1 MCCAHLSHLMWQLL
15 RDWGRGEEAGQR
27 VCPGQ
32 FKYSTCVCTFFPLP
46 FSTKMDSGCT
56 DVQWMDIVTW
66 KHKRANSPCQSES
79 ALPSSQVGTVTQGLD
94 FSVTKQ
100 SITCNGYQYMQIN
113 PDLWMSMHIRDTSS
127 NAQVSAVCI
136 TATVNL
142 EEAPWSLSWA
152 GHLLWCFYMVTLQRD
167 WGFYVCVC
175 VVCCQWKALV
185 HRSLMWAAGGGVWW
199 EPAAAWRVSQTPC
212 KCSGFMFTDYYVNWI
227 HQSPGKGLE
236 WVGFNRNKVN
246 SQHNKICFIFER
258 QIHHLKRWFEKHCLS
273 ANDQLENW
281 GLHIVLLC

>member
-1 MCCAHLSHLMWQLL
+1 MRTSVTWCDSCWEIGGGVKRLGRECVQGSLNTLRVFVPSSHSLSP
-15 RDWGRGEEAGQR
+15 QR
-27 VCPGQ
+27 WTLGAQ
-32 FKYSTCVCTFFPLP
+32 TYNGWTLWLESTREQTLPVRVRVLFPLVKWGP
-46 FSTKMDSGCT
+46 SL
-56 DVQWMDIVTW
+56 
-66 KHKRANSPCQSES
+66 RALTSLSLS
-79 ALPSSQVGTVTQGLD
+79 RASHA
-94 FSVTKQ
+94 
-100 SITCNGYQYMQIN
+100 NGYQYMQIN
-113 PDLWMSMHIRDTSS
+113 TELWLSMHIRDTGS

-175 VVCCQWKALV
+175 VCCQWKALV

-212 KCSGFMFTDYYVNWI
+212 KCSGFMFTNYCINWI

-281 GLHIVLLC
+281 GLRPVLLC